1 MLTTRPRGTLDY
13 LPRDMDRWHHVEGLA
28 HRICR
33 LYGYQQI
40 KTPVFEH
47 SELFERTV
55 GGATDIVEKEMYT
68 FKDRGDRSL
77 SLRPEGTAPVA
88 RAYLENKLYALPQ
101 PTKIYYVEPI
111 FRYERPQAG
120 RVRQHY
126 QFGIEAF
133 GSQNPALDA
142 EVISLAYDFL
152 SRLGLS
158 GLDLTINSIG
168 CPRCRPVYRE
178 RLVGYLRSKA
188 ELLCDDCRS
197 RLERNPM
204 RVLDCKNEACRAHLE
219 AAPVATEHLCPECA
233 EHFQAVQAYLAG
245 YGLPFRINPRLVRG
259 LDYYT
264 KTVFEIIYP
273 PLGAQSTVCGGGR
286 YDGLIEVLGGDP
298 TPGIGFGMGIERV
311 ILTLEKQGITRPPQA
326 VLDVF
331 VASVGGAAAARAL
344 HVVHDLRAANIAAD
358 VDYLGRSLKA
368 QFKYAD
374 KTGAR
379 WVAIIGEDELAAD
392 QVTLRDLATGRQERV
407 ATAELAGRIAEAS
420 AADATRPTAPPGSRP
435 AGKGDA
441 R

>member
-13 LPRDMDRWHHVEGLA
+13 LPADMDRWHRVEGLV
-28 HRICR
+28 HHVCR

-40 KTPVFEH
+40 RTPVFEH

-68 FKDRGDRSL
+68 FKDRGGRSL
-77 SLRPEGTAPVA
+77 SLKPEGTAPAA
-88 RAYLENKLYALPQ
+88 RAFLEDKLYAQSQ
-101 PTKIYYVEPI
+101 PTKLYYVEPV

-142 EVISLAYDFL
+142 EIISLAVDYL
-152 SRLGLS
+152 GRLGVT
-158 GLDLTINSIG
+158 GLEVTINSIG
-168 CPRCRPVYRE
+168 CPKCRPAYRE
-178 RLVGYLRSKA
+178 KLVVYLQSKV
-188 ELLCDDCRS
+188 ELLCEDCRS
-197 RLERNPM
+197 RLERNPL
-204 RVLDCKNEACRAHLE
+204 RVLDCKNEACRPHLE
-219 AAPVATEHLCPECA
+219 AAPVASEHLCPECA
-233 EHFQAVQAYLAG
+233 EHFQAVHAYLAG
-245 YGLPFRINPRLVRG
+245 YGIPFRINPRLVRG

-298 TPGIGFGMGIERV
+298 TPGVGFGMGIERV
-311 ILTLEKQGITRPPQA
+311 LLTLEKQGVTPPSQA

-331 VASVGGAAAARAL
+331 VAAIGQAAAGQAM
-344 HVVHDLRAANIAAD
+344 HVVHHLRAADIAAD
-358 VDYLGRSLKA
+358 LDYLGRSLKA

-374 KTGAR
+374 RTGAR
-379 WVAIIGEDELAAD
+379 WVAIIGDEELAAG
-392 QVTLRDLATGRQERV
+392 QVTLRDLATRKQERV
-407 ATAELAGRIAEAS
+407 A
-420 AADATRPTAPPGSRP
+420 AADLAARLASVKAEPTVGAVEGE
-435 AGKGDA
+435 GEA